1 MLIPVHAYIHNIA
14 AKAGRKE
21 TMNILQQHR
30 RVDFGPFADC
40 LLLKMA
46 QLQKTVSAE
55 FSGKFSAL
63 RDEGVCFR
71 HRRQGIVL
79 AIVKAQLNL
88 PYLKEEET
96 DFNRENELM
105 TSLN

>member
-1 MLIPVHAYIHNIA
+1 MLKIHNIA
-14 AKAGRKE
+14 AKAGREE
-21 TMNILQQHR
+21 TMNLLQQHR
-30 RVDFGPFADC
+30 RVDFGPFADW

-46 QLQKTVSAE
+46 QLQTTVSAE

-71 HRRQGIVL
+71 HRRQGLVL